1 MSRTLA
7 HAREEG
13 AVELDQV
20 VRHLL
25 EEDHRPV
32 ARPEDHLA
40 HDALAVL
47 VQAAQHVVAAGM
59 VGARD
64 PQVVRVERLV
74 DDARVGALRERVH
87 QRGRDVAR
95 PRPEV
100 DAQRA
105 HRGGG

>member
-1 MSRTLA
+1 MSSTLA
-7 HAREEG
+7 QRAEER
-13 AVELDQV
+13 AVELDQM

-25 EEDHRPV
+25 EEDHR
-32 ARPEDHLA
+32 AIAAAEDHLA
-40 HDALAVL
+40 HHALAVL
-47 VQAAQHVVAAGM
+47 VEAAQHVVAPGV

-87 QRGRDVAR
+87 QRRRDVAR
-95 PRPEV
+95 PRPQV

-105 HRGGG
+105 HRGGE